1 MKPIGH
7 IAVGS
12 ITQQILSIIIFIIL
26 TRHLGAEG
34 YGMVAATLALATS
47 IYNFSSIWMAPYMVK
62 AGAKQVFHHKKL
74 GDVYFITAII
84 SLVLTFLGFCIVIF
98 LDFKIVHLQL
108 LILLLLGLFFLDLL
122 RIGFEAT
129 QSFREYGY
137 SLWLDKILYLIAIMS
152 LLFSEQLESHSA
164 LYANSIAM
172 LLIAIL
178 GVIYLANKYLSFQV
192 HSFKKQEFFKTT
204 IPILFSTIAVYFV
217 SPPFVILLVTNL
229 SGLQQ
234 AAFISVAFVISG
246 FFIQPIQWITPT
258 LLPKFTVAIE
268 SGNEQALRDQFDK
281 VVMPFVILY
290 SIGVI
295 IFMIIALLT
304 PIIPYVIGT
313 EFTQGIPIIIFI
325 VGTVIAK
332 LIHMLI
338 VSMLYARQQETFILI
353 ASIAGSLSF
362 ISIALLFVESQ
373 LFLFGLLL
381 ADWIIIAVEIWAL
394 RDLVCWHI
402 RLKLLLLCGLFIT
415 LGFLILVTTTETVL
429 IASAFIL
436 VILGLMAFKHRNIFW
451 RYLKSY
457 A

>member
-1 MKPIGH
+1 
-7 IAVGS
+7 
-12 ITQQILSIIIFIIL
+12 
-26 TRHLGAEG
+26 
-34 YGMVAATLALATS
+34 MVAATLALATS
-47 IYNFSSIWMAPYMVK
+47 IYNFSSVWMAPYMVK

-84 SLVLTFLGFCIVIF
+84 SLVLTFLGLCIVIF
-98 LDFKIVHLQL
+98 LEHFKIVDLQL
-108 LILLLLGLFFLDLL
+108 LILLLFGLFFLDLL

-129 QSFREYGY
+129 QSFRGYGY

-152 LLFSEQLESHSA
+152 LWFSEQLESNTA

-172 LLIAIL
+172 LLVAIL
-178 GVIYLANKYLSFQV
+178 GIIYFTKKYISFQV
-192 HSFKKQEFFKTT
+192 YSFKKQEFFKTT

-229 SGLQQ
+229 SGLEQ
-234 AAFISVAFVISG
+234 AAFISVAFVITG

-304 PIIPYVIGT
+304 PMIPYVIGT
-313 EFTQGIPIIIFI
+313 EFTQSIPIIILI

-362 ISIALLFVESQ
+362 LSIALLFVKSQ
-373 LFLFGLLL
+373 LFLLGLLL
-381 ADWIIIAVEIWAL
+381 ADWIIIGVEIWAL
-394 RDLVCWHI
+394 RDLVSWHI

-415 LGFLILVTTTETVL
+415 LGFLILVTTKETVL
-429 IASAFIL
+429 IACAFIL

-451 RYLKSY
+451 SYLKSY